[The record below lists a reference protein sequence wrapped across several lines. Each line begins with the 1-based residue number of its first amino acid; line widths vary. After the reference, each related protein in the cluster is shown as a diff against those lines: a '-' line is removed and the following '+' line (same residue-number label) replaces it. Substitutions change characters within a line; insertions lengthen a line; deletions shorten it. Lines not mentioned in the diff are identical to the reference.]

1 MAQCPLRNG
10 GCGLQLRLLA
20 GSSHRVPDPRPASWY
35 LPGASGGAPRGLGMC
50 SGNRARCLSSAAL
63 SLSLCFLDFFLDLLR
78 DELPWGLLG
87 WAQSVSRGKLR
98 HVVGAGAATSP
109 CSQSRPL
116 WPRSLLT
123 SARGSWA
130 LGGSNRGGGWASV
143 PASRPGVGNRASRPW
158 GALSFP
164 LMAG

>member
-1 MAQCPLRNG
+1 M
-10 GCGLQLRLLA
+10 
-20 GSSHRVPDPRPASWY
+20 W
-35 LPGASGGAPRGLGMC
+35 

-78 DELPWGLLG
+78 DEPPWGLLG

-98 HVVGAGAATSP
+98 HVVGAGVATSP
-109 CSQSRPL
+109 CSQSRPP

-130 LGGSNRGGGWASV
+130 LGGSNLGGSNLGGSNRGGSNRGGSNRGGRWVSV
-143 PASRPGVGNRASRPW
+143 PASGPGVGSKASRPW

-164 LMAG
+164 LMGG